1 MGGLPRMLSR
11 WRVYLSMSQFAF
23 DRLLRIQLLIPVLRD
38 PKRPQKGYTLVNLT
52 LPTGDLLRTL
62 FGNVTRPDG
71 CR

>member
-1 MGGLPRMLSR
+1 MGGLPE
-11 WRVYLSMSQFAF
+11 WCHVGEFYLSMSQFAAE
-23 DRLLRIQLLIPVLRD
+23 RRLRIQLLMPVLRD

-62 FGNVTRPDG
+62 LGNVTRPHG